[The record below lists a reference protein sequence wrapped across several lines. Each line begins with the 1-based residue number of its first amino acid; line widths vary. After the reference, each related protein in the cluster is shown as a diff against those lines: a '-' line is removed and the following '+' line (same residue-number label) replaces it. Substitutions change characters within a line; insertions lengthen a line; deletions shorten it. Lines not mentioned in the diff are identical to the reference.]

1 MAGLPTAGGL
11 AGYFSA
17 GTKNSTKNIKPAKMS
32 AFFLLFEA
40 GKELRLY
47 AKTTPN
53 NGANDVPNT
62 VAATIF
68 LLPSGRYDI
77 VIAVQSQ

>member
-1 MAGLPTAGGL
+1 
-11 AGYFSA
+11 
-17 GTKNSTKNIKPAKMS
+17 MS
-32 AFFLLFEA
+32 AFFLLFEP

-53 NGANDVPNT
+53 NDANDVPNT
-62 VAATIF
+62 VAALF
-68 LLPSGRYDI
+68 LLPFARYDI